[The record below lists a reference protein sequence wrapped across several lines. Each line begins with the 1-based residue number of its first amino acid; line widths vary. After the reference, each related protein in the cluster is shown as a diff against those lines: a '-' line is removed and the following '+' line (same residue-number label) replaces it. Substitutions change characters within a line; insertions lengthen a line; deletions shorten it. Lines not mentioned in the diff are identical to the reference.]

1 MTSHHTPE
9 ARRTGIA
16 AHVAGASIGAAVIA
30 AGLALATPGAA
41 FAATSATVKLTSD
54 SLGSAVAYN
63 GGAGNTNNLRIFREG
78 AKIAVT
84 DVVAITP
91 GTGCVS
97 VTSTKA
103 HCNLTFAGRDVR
115 RVFVQLGD
123 LADTASVEGA
133 FAGQVFGD
141 AGNDTL
147 RAGQGDV
154 SGDSAITYSGGPD
167 TDLVSYSRA
176 TSGVS
181 VTLDD
186 VGNDGRLGQS
196 GPTGRDNVRDD
207 VEHVAGSEF
216 GDRLTGD
223 EKPSHFLGLGGADTI
238 DPGANVDRVF
248 GAGGGDTLLLKDGF
262 VDFADGGPGTD
273 TATVDRFDSLTT
285 IEITK

>member
-1 MTSHHTPE
+1 MIVHHTPGT
-9 ARRTGIA
+9 RRTGIA

-30 AGLALATPGAA
+30 AGLALATPGTAL
-41 FAATSATVKLTSD
+41 AATGATVKLTSD
-54 SLGSAVAYN
+54 TLGSAVSYN
-63 GGAGNTNNLRIFREG
+63 GGAGNANNLRIFREG

-84 DVVAITP
+84 DLVVITP

-97 VTSTKA
+97 VTATKA
-103 HCNLTFAGRDVR
+103 HCNPSFAGRDVR

-176 TSGVS
+176 VSGVS

-186 VGNDGRLGQS
+186 LGNDGRIGPS
-196 GPTGRDNVRDD
+196 GAAGRDNVRDD
-207 VEHVAGSEF
+207 VEQVAGSDF

-238 DPGANVDRVF
+238 DPGANIDRVF
-248 GAGGGDTLLLKDGF
+248 GATGGDTLLLKDGF

-285 IEITK
+285 IDITR